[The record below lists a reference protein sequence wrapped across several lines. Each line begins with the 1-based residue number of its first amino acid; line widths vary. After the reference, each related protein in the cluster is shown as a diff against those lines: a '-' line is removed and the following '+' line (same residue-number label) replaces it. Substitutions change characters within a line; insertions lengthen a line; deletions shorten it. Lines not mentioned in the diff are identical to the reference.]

1 MKKYSW
7 IFMFTLSIAWGQ
19 TDPQA
24 AALLEKVAQK
34 IEGYQTVSFDF
45 SYALEN
51 TEEQIRQE
59 SSGKVWLEGNKYRLE
74 FLGLIQLFDTEKL
87 YTIVPENEEITI
99 SEPSEEEEG
108 FNPSKL
114 LYFYQEGYGYQMDIV
129 QNVMGRKI
137 QFIRLN
143 PTEEDTDIDYLLLG
157 IDVNSLDIYRLIEI
171 GSNGTRT
178 TLTLLEQSENKSFP
192 PSTFVFDEAD
202 YPGYYID

>member
-7 IFMFTLSIAWGQ
+7 ILLFSLSMAWGQ

-51 TEEQIRQE
+51 IEEQIRQE

-99 SEPSEEEEG
+99 SEPSEEEEC

-178 TLTLLEQSENKSFP
+178 TLTLLEQSENQSFP
-192 PSTFVFDEAD
+192 PSTFVFNEAD